1 MSDIQILFR
10 TPTINDYNF
19 LISAWCKSARHA
31 FPDVDDK
38 VYYQDYKSKVRE
50 MLANKD
56 TLLAVDPEDPS
67 IILGFMTY
75 EANTIHYLY
84 VKHALRGFG
93 IAKQLAAIASSHIPT
108 TITTLTSHAK
118 KYMAK
123 HPGHISYN
131 PFLR

>member
-10 TPTINDYNF
+10 TPTVRDYNF
-19 LISAWCKSARHA
+19 LISSWTKSARHA

-38 VYYQDYKSKVRE
+38 VYYQDYKSKVRDL
-50 MLANKD
+50 LANKD
-56 TLLAVDPEDPS
+56 TLLAVDPEDSS

-75 EANTIHYLY
+75 EPNIIHYVY

-93 IAKQLAAIASSHIPT
+93 IAKQLSTIASSEIPT
-108 TITTLTSHAK
+108 TVTILTSHAK

-123 HPGHISYN
+123 HPGYITYN
-131 PFLR
+131 PFLK